1 MWLTYFIGSNL
12 QRTWWQ
18 CKGSTLTI
26 SSWSRNNTTN
36 IQRERSD
43 CSCCKINEKQ
53 TTNFG
58 RKRTEFNRSTQGIT
72 RRSRKFIENAQWR
85 QLTTRSY
92 RYTENFAG
100 VEMAQLL
107 VGSAKKKLDVLK
119 KQLGDNSNQMNQ
131 LRKKLKKWTKK
142 WYKKKIKFVSL

>member
-1 MWLTYFIGSNL
+1 MWLIYFIGSNL
-12 QRTWWQ
+12 QRTSWQ

-26 SSWSRNNTTN
+26 SCWLRKNTTN
-36 IQRERSD
+36 TQRKRSD

-53 TTNFG
+53 TSFG
-58 RKRTEFNRSTQGIT
+58 RKRTEFHRSTQGIR

-119 KQLGDNSNQMNQ
+119 TQLGDNCDQMNQ